1 MAMYDVICIGGG
13 LAGLTAA
20 IHLRKEGHR
29 VLVLEKEEYP
39 HHKVCGEYLSKEVA
53 PYLNQLGIKLPSDVH
68 IDTLEFS
75 TRNGRSLRVELPL
88 GAIGI
93 SRYTLDFTLY
103 KEAVKLGVD
112 FDFCTVKSVDFN
124 MNVFTVQSTSNEQ
137 FQARFVIGSYGK
149 RSHLD
154 KNLSRSFI
162 DKKSPWLGIK
172 AHHSWPEFPEQEVG
186 LHSFKGG
193 YAGLSKTES
202 GAVNFC
208 YLVTYKSFQKFQD
221 IDQFNERV
229 VAQNPFLSE
238 FLKKSTPLFEKPMS
252 IAQISF
258 ESKLPVEEHLLMC
271 GDTAGLIHPLCGN
284 GMAMAIHSA
293 KLASELLHHE
303 LTKGIPDRQKLEKEY
318 TKTWKRTFGRRIKAG
333 RYLQRLLLSE
343 GITNN
348 LFSLASSSP
357 ILLKKL
363 IRQTHGKPLS
373 L

>member
-1 MAMYDVICIGGG
+1 MYDVICIGGG

-20 IHLRKEGHR
+20 IHLRKEGHK

-39 HHKVCGEYLSKEVA
+39 HHKVCGEYLSKEVL
-53 PYLNQLGIKLPSDVH
+53 PYLSQLNIELPSEVH

-75 TRNGRSLRVELPL
+75 TQNGRSLRVELPL

-112 FDFCTVKSVDFN
+112 IEFCTVKSVDFN
-124 MNVFTVQSTSNEQ
+124 TNIFTVYSGSNLQ
-137 FQARFVIGSYGK
+137 FQAHFVIGAYGK

-154 KNLSRSFI
+154 KNLSREFI

-172 AHHSWPEFPEQEVG
+172 AHHSWPEFPDQKVG

-208 YLVTYKSFQKFQD
+208 YLVTYKSFQKYQD
-221 IDQFNERV
+221 IDQFNKKV
-229 VAQNPFLSE
+229 VAQNPFLAE
-238 FLKKSTPLFEKPMS
+238 FLRKSTPLFEKPMS

-258 ESKLPVEEHLLMC
+258 ESKSPVEEHLLMC

-293 KLASELLHHE
+293 KLASEILNRE
-303 LTKGIPDRQKLEKEY
+303 LKHGMQDRQKLEKEY
-318 TKTWKRTFGRRIKAG
+318 TYLWKRTFGKRMLAG

-343 GITNN
+343 GITKS

-357 ILLKKL
+357 VLLKKL
-363 IRQTHGKPLS
+363 ISQTHGKPLS